1 MKINQWILTFLCL
14 IMLLLCDSCTHKE
27 HQFFIGVS
35 QCSEDEW
42 RGQMNKE
49 IKREVLFYPGT
60 QLEIRT
66 AKDNNLHQIEDIKY
80 FIHKKVDLLIVAPNE
95 ADAITPVIEQAFD
108 AGIPVVL
115 VDRKIRSNK
124 YTAYV
129 GANNYEIG
137 KQVGNYIINRLH
149 GKGNIIEITGL
160 HGSTPAVERHKGMME
175 SLKNAPEIKIIASA
189 DAGWFKDKAENLL
202 DSILA
207 HHTDIDLVFAQN
219 DRMAIGAFQAAAAQG
234 REKDILFVGIDAV
247 AGKGFGI
254 ESVAGG
260 EMDATFIY
268 PTGGDNVVQTAMAI
282 LQGKPYDKE
291 INLSTALV
299 DKSNARIMQ
308 MQTEH
313 ISQLDYKIELLNG
326 QLDAYFMRYSAQRMF
341 LYACILILVLTA
353 TLLVFVVRA
362 FWIKNRMNTELSK
375 QKAQLE
381 TQRDQ
386 LIDLSRQLEEATH
399 AKLSFF
405 TNVSHDFRTPL
416 TLIADPINQLM
427 ESNHCTP
434 QEQTLLNVVHKNVT
448 ILLRLINQILDFRK
462 FENGKL
468 EINFSQFN
476 AAQSICEWA
485 ESFRSLSYRKHIHF
499 NITVTEHTE
508 EYVLTADAEKL
519 ERILYNLLSN
529 AFKFTPENG
538 QIEIILSTFRRE
550 DSPWLKL
557 SVSDTGKGMSPE
569 HIQHI
574 FERFYQID
582 IHHTGSGIG
591 LALAKAFTEMHHG
604 QIRVES
610 IKDKGTTFIVEIPMT
625 QPDFHNEQATNKI
638 IPESLKEGAVLDAD
652 SNMGS
657 SESEENTDENLPTV
671 LIIDDNQ
678 DVRNYI
684 RFLLQQQYDIV
695 EAENG
700 LEGVKLALKYV
711 PDAIICDVMMPVM
724 DGMECCRKL
733 KTEMQ
738 TSHIPVIMLTAY
750 TMDEQKIKGYECGAD
765 SYLTKP
771 FNGKILKARLQ
782 NLIENHLRLQNFFTD
797 QTGMT
802 SKPQLNE
809 ADKGFVDKLRK
820 EIEERLSNPD
830 TNVED
835 LGAALGF
842 SRVQLYRKT
851 KALTGYAP
859 NELLRIARLKK
870 AASLLAATEKSIAE
884 VTYEVGFSSPSYF
897 TRCFKEFFGESP
909 TDYLKRIRHGSF
921 I

>member
-1 MKINQWILTFLCL
+1 MKINQWILTFLCF

-353 TLLVFVVRA
+353 ILLVFVVRA

-802 SKPQLNE
+802 SKSQLNE

-830 TNVED
+830 TNVEN

-909 TDYLKRIRHGSF
+909 TDYLKRIR
-921 I
+921 

>member
-1 MKINQWILTFLCL
+1 MRINQWILTFLCL

-830 TNVED
+830 TKVED

-909 TDYLKRIRHGSF
+909 TDYLKRIR
-921 I
+921 

>member
-1 MKINQWILTFLCL
+1 MKINQWILTFLCF

-353 TLLVFVVRA
+353 ILLVFVVRA

-625 QPDFHNEQATNKI
+625 QPDFHNEQTTNKI

-711 PDAIICDVMMPVM
+711 PDAIICDAMMPVM

-830 TNVED
+830 TNVEN

-909 TDYLKRIRHGSF
+909 TDYLKRIR
-921 I
+921 

>member
-247 AGKGFGI
+247 ARKGFGI

-909 TDYLKRIRHGSF
+909 TDYLKRIR
-921 I
+921 

>member
-897 TRCFKEFFGESP
+897 THCFKEFFGESP
-909 TDYLKRIRHGSF
+909 TDYLKRIR
-921 I
+921 

>member
-468 EINFSQFN
+468 EVNFSQFN
-476 AAQSICEWA
+476 AADSIREWA
-485 ESFRSLSYRKHIHF
+485 ESFRTLAYRKHIHF
-499 NITVTEHTE
+499 NLTVAGDSNA
-508 EYVLTADAEKL
+508 YFLTADAEKL

-538 QIEIILSTFRRE
+538 QIDITLTSFLRHN
-550 DSPWLKL
+550 SSWLRL
-557 SVSDTGKGMSPE
+557 SVNDTGTGMSPE

-582 IHHTGSGIG
+582 IHHAGSGIG

-604 QIRVES
+604 EIRAES
-610 IKDKGTTFIVEIPMT
+610 AKGKGTTFIVEIPMV
-625 QPDFHNEQATNKI
+625 QPDFRDEQTASKI
-638 IPESLKEGAVLDAD
+638 IPESVKQGAVLEAD
-652 SNMGS
+652 SSLES
-657 SESEENTDENLPTV
+657 SGNEESTEGNRHTV

-684 RFLLQQQYDIV
+684 RLLLQQQYDIL

-700 LEGVKLALKYV
+700 LEGLKLAVKYV

-724 DGMECCRKL
+724 DGMKCCRKL
-733 KTEMQ
+733 KAEMQ

-750 TMDEQKIKGYECGAD
+750 TMDEQKVKGYECGAD

-782 NLIENHLRLQNFFTD
+782 NLIEIHMRLQNFFTD
-797 QTGMT
+797 QAGSV

-809 ADKGFVDKLRK
+809 TDKGFVEKLRK
-820 EIEERLSNPD
+820 EIEKQLSNPD

-897 TRCFKEFFGESP
+897 TRCYKEFFGESP
-909 TDYLKRIRHGSF
+909 TDYLKRIR
-921 I
+921 

>member
-49 IKREVLFYPGT
+49 IEREALFYPGT

-66 AKDNNLHQIEDIKY
+66 AKDNNQRQIEDIRY

-160 HGSTPAVERHKGMME
+160 HGSTPAVERHKGMTE
-175 SLKNAPEIKIIASA
+175 SLKNAPEINIIASA

-700 LEGVKLALKYV
+700 LEGVRLALKYV

-909 TDYLKRIRHGSF
+909 TDYLKRIR
-921 I
+921 

>member
-625 QPDFHNEQATNKI
+625 QPDFHNEQTTNKI
-638 IPESLKEGAVLDAD
+638 IPGSLKEGAVLDAD

-802 SKPQLNE
+802 SKSQLNE

-909 TDYLKRIRHGSF
+909 TDYLKRIR
-921 I
+921 

>member
-1 MKINQWILTFLCL
+1 MRINQWILTFLCL

-341 LYACILILVLTA
+341 LYACILILVLTT

-591 LALAKAFTEMHHG
+591 LALAKAFTEIHHG

-909 TDYLKRIRHGSF
+909 TDYLKRIR
-921 I
+921 

>member
-353 TLLVFVVRA
+353 ILLVFVVRA

-909 TDYLKRIRHGSF
+909 TNYLKRIR
-921 I
+921 

>member
-1 MKINQWILTFLCL
+1 MRINQWILTFLCL

-802 SKPQLNE
+802 SKSQLNE

-830 TNVED
+830 TNVEN

-909 TDYLKRIRHGSF
+909 TDYLKRIR
-921 I
+921 

>member
-353 TLLVFVVRA
+353 ILLVFVVRA

-802 SKPQLNE
+802 SKSQLNE

-830 TNVED
+830 TNVEN

-909 TDYLKRIRHGSF
+909 TDYLKRIR
-921 I
+921 

>member
-1 MKINQWILTFLCL
+1 
-14 IMLLLCDSCTHKE
+14 
-27 HQFFIGVS
+27 
-35 QCSEDEW
+35 
-42 RGQMNKE
+42 
-49 IKREVLFYPGT
+49 
-60 QLEIRT
+60 
-66 AKDNNLHQIEDIKY
+66 
-80 FIHKKVDLLIVAPNE
+80 
-95 ADAITPVIEQAFD
+95 
-108 AGIPVVL
+108 
-115 VDRKIRSNK
+115 
-124 YTAYV
+124 
-129 GANNYEIG
+129 
-137 KQVGNYIINRLH
+137 
-149 GKGNIIEITGL
+149 
-160 HGSTPAVERHKGMME
+160 
-175 SLKNAPEIKIIASA
+175 
-189 DAGWFKDKAENLL
+189 
-202 DSILA
+202 
-207 HHTDIDLVFAQN
+207 
-219 DRMAIGAFQAAAAQG
+219 
-234 REKDILFVGIDAV
+234 
-247 AGKGFGI
+247 
-254 ESVAGG
+254 
-260 EMDATFIY
+260 
-268 PTGGDNVVQTAMAI
+268 
-282 LQGKPYDKE
+282 
-291 INLSTALV
+291 
-299 DKSNARIMQ
+299 
-308 MQTEH
+308 
-313 ISQLDYKIELLNG
+313 
-326 QLDAYFMRYSAQRMF
+326 
-341 LYACILILVLTA
+341 
-353 TLLVFVVRA
+353 
-362 FWIKNRMNTELSK
+362 MNTELSK

-468 EINFSQFN
+468 EVNFSQFN
-476 AAQSICEWA
+476 AADSIREWA
-485 ESFRSLSYRKHIHF
+485 ESFRTLAYRKHIHF
-499 NITVTEHTE
+499 NLTVAGDSNA
-508 EYVLTADAEKL
+508 YFLTADAEKL

-538 QIEIILSTFRRE
+538 QIDITLTSFLRHN
-550 DSPWLKL
+550 SSWLRL
-557 SVSDTGKGMSPE
+557 SVNDTGTGMSPE

-582 IHHTGSGIG
+582 IHHAGSGIG

-604 QIRVES
+604 EIRAES
-610 IKDKGTTFIVEIPMT
+610 AKGKGTTFIVEIPMV
-625 QPDFHNEQATNKI
+625 QPDFRDEQTASKI
-638 IPESLKEGAVLDAD
+638 IPESVKQGAVLEAD
-652 SNMGS
+652 SSLES
-657 SESEENTDENLPTV
+657 SGNEESTEGNRHTV

-684 RFLLQQQYDIV
+684 RLLLQQQYDIL

-700 LEGVKLALKYV
+700 LEGLKLAVKYV

-733 KTEMQ
+733 KAEMQ

-750 TMDEQKIKGYECGAD
+750 TMDEQKVKGYECGAD

-782 NLIENHLRLQNFFTD
+782 NLIEIHMRLQNFFTD
-797 QTGMT
+797 QAGTV

-809 ADKGFVDKLRK
+809 TDKGFVEKLRK
-820 EIEERLSNPD
+820 EIEKQLSNPD

-897 TRCFKEFFGESP
+897 TRCYKEFFGESP
-909 TDYLKRIRHGSF
+909 TDYLKRIR
-921 I
+921 

>member
-1 MKINQWILTFLCL
+1 MKINQWILTFLCF

-353 TLLVFVVRA
+353 ILLVFVVRA

-638 IPESLKEGAVLDAD
+638 IPKSLKEGAVLDAD

-802 SKPQLNE
+802 SKSQLNE

-830 TNVED
+830 TNVEN

-909 TDYLKRIRHGSF
+909 TDYLKRIR
-921 I
+921 

>member
-353 TLLVFVVRA
+353 ILLVFVVRA

-625 QPDFHNEQATNKI
+625 QPDFHNEQTTNKI

-820 EIEERLSNPD
+820 EIEERLSKPD
-830 TNVED
+830 TNVEN

-909 TDYLKRIRHGSF
+909 TDYLKRIR
-921 I
+921 

>member
-353 TLLVFVVRA
+353 ILLVFVVRA

-830 TNVED
+830 TNVEN

-909 TDYLKRIRHGSF
+909 TDYLKRIR
-921 I
+921 

>member
-160 HGSTPAVERHKGMME
+160 HGSTPAVERHKGMMK

-684 RFLLQQQYDIV
+684 RFLLQLQYDIV

-733 KTEMQ
+733 KAEMQ

-897 TRCFKEFFGESP
+897 TRCFKEFFGENP
-909 TDYLKRIRHGSF
+909 TDYLKRIR
-921 I
+921 

>member
-802 SKPQLNE
+802 SKSQLNE

-830 TNVED
+830 TNVEN

-909 TDYLKRIRHGSF
+909 TDYLKRIR
-921 I
+921 

>member
-353 TLLVFVVRA
+353 ILLVFVVRA

-625 QPDFHNEQATNKI
+625 QPDFHNEQTTNKI

-909 TDYLKRIRHGSF
+909 TDYLKRIR
-921 I
+921 

>member
-27 HQFFIGVS
+27 RQFFIGVS

-353 TLLVFVVRA
+353 ILLVFVVRA

-909 TDYLKRIRHGSF
+909 TDYLKRIR
-921 I
+921 

>member
-202 DSILA
+202 YSILA

-909 TDYLKRIRHGSF
+909 TDYLKRIR
-921 I
+921 

>member
-684 RFLLQQQYDIV
+684 RFLLQLQYDIV

-897 TRCFKEFFGESP
+897 TRCFKEFFGENP
-909 TDYLKRIRHGSF
+909 TDYLKRIR
-921 I
+921 

>member
-1 MKINQWILTFLCL
+1 
-14 IMLLLCDSCTHKE
+14 
-27 HQFFIGVS
+27 
-35 QCSEDEW
+35 
-42 RGQMNKE
+42 MNKE

-468 EINFSQFN
+468 EVNFSQFN
-476 AAQSICEWA
+476 AADSIREWA
-485 ESFRSLSYRKHIHF
+485 ESFRTLAYRKHIHF
-499 NITVTEHTE
+499 NLTVAGDSNA
-508 EYVLTADAEKL
+508 YFLTADAEKL

-538 QIEIILSTFRRE
+538 QIDITLTSFLRHN
-550 DSPWLKL
+550 SSWLRL
-557 SVSDTGKGMSPE
+557 SVNDTGTGMSPE

-582 IHHTGSGIG
+582 IHHAGSGIG

-604 QIRVES
+604 EIRAES
-610 IKDKGTTFIVEIPMT
+610 AKGKGTTFIVEIPMV
-625 QPDFHNEQATNKI
+625 QPDFRDEQAASKI
-638 IPESLKEGAVLDAD
+638 IPESVKQGAVLEAD
-652 SNMGS
+652 SSLES
-657 SESEENTDENLPTV
+657 SGNEESTEGNRHTV

-684 RFLLQQQYDIV
+684 RLLLQQQYDIL

-700 LEGVKLALKYV
+700 LEGLKLAVKYV

-733 KTEMQ
+733 KAEMQ

-750 TMDEQKIKGYECGAD
+750 TMDEQKVKGYECGAD

-782 NLIENHLRLQNFFTD
+782 NLIEIHMRLQNFFTD
-797 QTGMT
+797 QAGTV

-809 ADKGFVDKLRK
+809 TDKGFVEKLRK
-820 EIEERLSNPD
+820 EIEKQLSNPD

-897 TRCFKEFFGESP
+897 TRCYKEFFGESP
-909 TDYLKRIRHGSF
+909 TDYLKRIR
-921 I
+921 

>member
-353 TLLVFVVRA
+353 ILLVFVVRA

-884 VTYEVGFSSPSYF
+884 VTYKVGFSSPSYF

-909 TDYLKRIRHGSF
+909 TDYLKRIR
-921 I
+921 

>member
-1 MKINQWILTFLCL
+1 MKINQWILTFLCF

-700 LEGVKLALKYV
+700 LEGVRLALKYV

-782 NLIENHLRLQNFFTD
+782 NLIENHLRLQNFFTG

-909 TDYLKRIRHGSF
+909 TDYLKRIR
-921 I
+921 

>member
-175 SLKNAPEIKIIASA
+175 SLRNAPEIKIIASA

-499 NITVTEHTE
+499 NITITEHTE

-700 LEGVKLALKYV
+700 LEGVRLALKYV

-909 TDYLKRIRHGSF
+909 TDYLKRIR
-921 I
+921 

>member
-160 HGSTPAVERHKGMME
+160 HGSTPAVERHKGMMK

-219 DRMAIGAFQAAAAQG
+219 DRMAIGAFRAAAAQG

-909 TDYLKRIRHGSF
+909 TDYLKRIR
-921 I
+921 

>member
-160 HGSTPAVERHKGMME
+160 HGSTPAVERHKGMMK

-909 TDYLKRIRHGSF
+909 TDYLKRIR
-921 I
+921 

>member
-1 MKINQWILTFLCL
+1 MKINQWILTFLCF

-353 TLLVFVVRA
+353 ILLVFVVRA

-625 QPDFHNEQATNKI
+625 QPDFHNEQTTNKI
-638 IPESLKEGAVLDAD
+638 IPGSLKEGAVLDAD

-830 TNVED
+830 TNVEN

-909 TDYLKRIRHGSF
+909 TDYLKRIR
-921 I
+921 

>member
-1 MKINQWILTFLCL
+1 MKINQWILTFLCF

-27 HQFFIGVS
+27 HHFFIGVS

-909 TDYLKRIRHGSF
+909 TDYLKRIR
-921 I
+921 

>member
-468 EINFSQFN
+468 EVNFSQFN
-476 AAQSICEWA
+476 AADSIREWA
-485 ESFRSLSYRKHIHF
+485 ESFRTLAYRKHIHF
-499 NITVTEHTE
+499 NLTVAGDSNA
-508 EYVLTADAEKL
+508 YFLTADAEKL

-538 QIEIILSTFRRE
+538 QIDITLTSFLRHN
-550 DSPWLKL
+550 SSWLRL
-557 SVSDTGKGMSPE
+557 SVNDTGTGMSPE

-582 IHHTGSGIG
+582 IHHAGSGIG

-604 QIRVES
+604 EIRAES
-610 IKDKGTTFIVEIPMT
+610 AKGKGTTFIVEIPMV
-625 QPDFHNEQATNKI
+625 QPDFRDEQTASKI
-638 IPESLKEGAVLDAD
+638 IPESVKQGAVLEAD
-652 SNMGS
+652 SSLES
-657 SESEENTDENLPTV
+657 SGNEESTEGNRHTV

-684 RFLLQQQYDIV
+684 RLLLQQQYDIL

-700 LEGVKLALKYV
+700 LEGLKLAVKYV

-733 KTEMQ
+733 KAEMQ

-750 TMDEQKIKGYECGAD
+750 TMDEQKVKGYECGAD

-782 NLIENHLRLQNFFTD
+782 NLIENHMRLQNFFTD
-797 QTGMT
+797 QAGSV

-809 ADKGFVDKLRK
+809 TDKGFVEKLRK
-820 EIEERLSNPD
+820 EIEKQLSNPD

-897 TRCFKEFFGESP
+897 TRCYKEFFGESP
-909 TDYLKRIRHGSF
+909 TDYLKRIR
-921 I
+921 

>member
-724 DGMECCRKL
+724 DGMECCHKL

-909 TDYLKRIRHGSF
+909 TDYLKRIR
-921 I
+921 

>member
-1 MKINQWILTFLCL
+1 MRINQWILTFLCL

-160 HGSTPAVERHKGMME
+160 HGSTPAVERHKGMMK

-353 TLLVFVVRA
+353 ILLVFVVRA

-625 QPDFHNEQATNKI
+625 QPDFHNEQTTNKI

-909 TDYLKRIRHGSF
+909 TDYLKRIR
-921 I
+921 

>member
-1 MKINQWILTFLCL
+1 MRINQWILTFLCL

-160 HGSTPAVERHKGMME
+160 HGSTPAVERHKGMMK

-830 TNVED
+830 TNVEN

-909 TDYLKRIRHGSF
+909 TDYLKRIR
-921 I
+921 

>member
-160 HGSTPAVERHKGMME
+160 HGSTPAVERHKGMTE
-175 SLKNAPEIKIIASA
+175 SLKNAPEINIIASA

-909 TDYLKRIRHGSF
+909 TDYLKRIR
-921 I
+921 

>member
-797 QTGMT
+797 QTGIT

-909 TDYLKRIRHGSF
+909 TDYLKRIR
-921 I
+921 

>member
-353 TLLVFVVRA
+353 ILLVFVVRA

-797 QTGMT
+797 QTGIT

-909 TDYLKRIRHGSF
+909 TDYLKRIR
-921 I
+921 

>member
-604 QIRVES
+604 QIPVES

-909 TDYLKRIRHGSF
+909 TDYLKRIR
-921 I
+921 

>member
-657 SESEENTDENLPTV
+657 SESEENTDENLPIV

-830 TNVED
+830 TNVEN

-909 TDYLKRIRHGSF
+909 TDYLKRIR
-921 I
+921 